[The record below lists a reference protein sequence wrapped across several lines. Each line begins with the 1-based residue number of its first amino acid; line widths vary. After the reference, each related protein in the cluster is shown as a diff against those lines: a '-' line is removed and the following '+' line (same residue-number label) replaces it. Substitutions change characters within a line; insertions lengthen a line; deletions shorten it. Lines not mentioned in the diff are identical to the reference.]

1 MSNEV
6 IHAIAACAGPV
17 VVAIVTGLRGSAPR
31 HLGTMML
38 FRPDGSTTGSV
49 GGGIVELKAAAAALD
64 AFEQRRSFGIGV
76 EMTGMEAV
84 GSEAICGGEVEISI
98 EYAADIGL
106 YAAADRQL
114 EKGSGIILVGEPV
127 PPGQSREGGCLRAVL
142 DPSGTMLAGKAPEGD
157 SGAAAAIAAAIAA
170 ASTKGYASSASGLF
184 FSFIQP
190 ADKLLILGGGH
201 VGLAIARFAAEL
213 GFLVTVVDHRPEFAA
228 PERFPEKVRTRC
240 GDYLEIVDQFLF
252 GDSTYVVIATPN
264 HLFDLECVRA
274 VLGKRYRY
282 AGFVGSRRKTKMV
295 LDTLIEEGFD
305 RNEVIS
311 LRAPIGANIG
321 AETPAEIAVS
331 ILAEIIAARR
341 GSPALAAM
349 DADRIRRRA
358 EV

>member
-1 MSNEV
+1 MSNDV
-6 IHAIAACAGPV
+6 IHAIAACADSV
-17 VVAIVTGLRGSAPR
+17 VVATVTGLKGSAPR
-31 HLGTMML
+31 HSGTMML
-38 FRPDGSTTGSV
+38 FRPDGSAAGSV
-49 GGGIVELKAAAAALD
+49 GGGIVELKAAAAAIT
-64 AFEQRRSFGIGV
+64 AFERRQSFGIGID
-76 EMTGMEAV
+76 MIGMEAT
-84 GSEAICGGEVEISI
+84 GSEAICGGEVELTI
-98 EYAADIGL
+98 EYVADTGL

-127 PPGQSREGGCLRAVL
+127 QPGQSREGGCLRAVL
-142 DPSGTMLAGKAPEGD
+142 DPSGNTVAGELPESVRGKVAAM
-157 SGAAAAIAAAIAA
+157 AAAASANGFA
-170 ASTKGYASSASGLF
+170 ASSSGCF

-213 GFLVTVVDHRPEFAA
+213 DFLVTVVDHRPEFAA
-228 PERFPEKVRTRC
+228 AERFPEKVLTRC
-240 GDYLEIVDQFLF
+240 GDYLDIVDQFLF
-252 GDSTYVVIATPN
+252 GDSTYIVIATPS
-264 HLFDLECVRA
+264 HQFDLECVRA
-274 VLGKRYRY
+274 ILGKRYRY

-295 LDTLIEEGFD
+295 LETLIGEGFD

-321 AETPAEIAVS
+321 AQTPAEIAVS

>member
-1 MSNEV
+1 MSHEV
-6 IHAIAACAGPV
+6 IHAIADCAGPV
-17 VVAIVTGLRGSAPR
+17 VVATVTGLRGSAPR

-38 FRPDGSTTGSV
+38 FRPDESAEGSV
-49 GGGIVELKAAAAALD
+49 GGGIVELKAAAAALA
-64 AFEQRRSFGIGV
+64 AFERRQSFGIGV
-76 EMTGMEAV
+76 EMVGMEAA
-84 GSEAICGGEVEISI
+84 GSEAICGGEVELTI
-98 EYAADIGL
+98 EYVTDTSL

-114 EKGSGIILVGEPV
+114 EKGLGIVLVGEPV
-127 PPGQSREGGCLRAVL
+127 PPGQSKEGGCLRAVL
-142 DPSGTMLAGKAPEGD
+142 DLSANTLSGKAPEGE
-157 SGAAAAIAAAIAA
+157 GGEAVAMAAAAAVRGFA
-170 ASTKGYASSASGLF
+170 YSASGHF

-213 GFLVTVVDHRPEFAA
+213 DFLVTVADHRPEFAA
-228 PERFPEKVRTRC
+228 SERFPEKVLTRC
-240 GDYLEIVDQFLF
+240 GDYLDIVDQFLF
-252 GDSTYVVIATPN
+252 GDSTYVVIATPS
-264 HLFDLECVRA
+264 HGFDLECVRA
-274 VLGKRYRY
+274 ILGKRYRY

-295 LDTLIEEGFD
+295 LETLIGEGFD

-321 AETPAEIAVS
+321 AQTPAEIAVS

-349 DADRIRRRA
+349 DADRIRRRV

>member
-17 VVAIVTGLRGSAPR
+17 VVATVTGLKGSAPR

-38 FRPDGSTTGSV
+38 FRPDGSTAGSV

-98 EYAADIGL
+98 EYAADTGL

-127 PPGQSREGGCLRAVL
+127 PPGQSMDGGCLRAVL
-142 DPSGTMLAGKAPEGD
+142 DPSANTLAGKAPEGD
-157 SGAAAAIAAAIAA
+157 SGAAAAIAAAMAA
-170 ASTKGYASSASGLF
+170 GVNGFASSSSGCFYSL
-184 FSFIQP
+184 IQP

>member
-6 IHAIAACAGPV
+6 IHAIEACAGPV
-17 VVAIVTGLRGSAPR
+17 VIATITGLEGSAPR

-38 FRPDGSTTGSV
+38 FRSDGSTAGSV
-49 GGGIVELKAAAAALD
+49 GGGIVELKAAAAAMN
-64 AFEQRRSFGIGV
+64 AFGQRRSFGIGV
-76 EMTGMEAV
+76 EMVGMEAA
-84 GSEAICGGEVEISI
+84 GSEAICGGEVELTI
-98 EYAADIGL
+98 EYSADTGL

-127 PPGQSREGGCLRAVL
+127 QPGQSREGGCLRAVL
-142 DPSGTMLAGKAPEGD
+142 DPSANTLAGKMPEGD
-157 SGAAAAIAAAIAA
+157 SGAAAAMTSA
-170 ASTKGYASSASGLF
+170 ASAKGYASSASGLF

-213 GFLVTVVDHRPEFAA
+213 DFLVTVVDHRPEFAA
-228 PERFPEKVRTRC
+228 SERFPEKVRTRC
-240 GDYLEIVDQFLF
+240 GDYLDIVDQYSF
-252 GDSTYVVIATPN
+252 GDSTYVVIATPS
-264 HLFDLECVRA
+264 HQFDLECVRA
-274 VLGKRYRY
+274 ILGKRYRY

-295 LDTLIEEGFD
+295 LDTLVGEGFD

>member
-17 VVAIVTGLRGSAPR
+17 VVATVTGLRGSAPR

-38 FRPDGSTTGSV
+38 FRPDGSTEGSV
-49 GGGIVELKAAAAALD
+49 GGGIVELRAAAAALK
-64 AFEQRRSFGIGV
+64 AFERRLSFGIGI
-76 EMTGMEAV
+76 EMTGMEAA
-84 GSEAICGGEVEISI
+84 GSEAVCGGEVEISV
-98 EYAADIGL
+98 EYMADTGL
-106 YAAADRQL
+106 YAAADSQL
-114 EKGSGIILVGEPV
+114 EKGSGIILVGESV
-127 PPGQSREGGCLRAVL
+127 PPGQSMDGCCLRAVL
-142 DPSGTMLAGKAPEGD
+142 DLFGNTFAGKLPEGRGD
-157 SGAAAAIAAAIAA
+157 AEEAMAA
-170 ASTKGYASSASGLF
+170 ASANGFASSASGLF

-190 ADKLLILGGGH
+190 AEKLLILGGGH
-201 VGLAIARFAAEL
+201 VGLALARFAAEL
-213 GFLVTVVDHRPEFAA
+213 DFLVTVVDHRPEFAA
-228 PERFPEKVRTRC
+228 SERFPDKVRTRC

-264 HLFDLECVRA
+264 HLFDLECARA
-274 VLGKRYRY
+274 ILGKRYRY

-295 LDTLIEEGFD
+295 LDTLIGEGFD

-349 DADRIRRRA
+349 DAERIRRRA